1 MDETLSS
8 MADGFDIHIS
18 AERAA
23 KLKPLA
29 DQLDMSPE
37 DYAAFVLDREIDHA
51 ARPAVDP
58 DPAID
63 RAILDKAR
71 RTGELTPWTEV
82 RDGLLARHNR

>member
-1 MDETLSS
+1 MS
-8 MADGFDIHIS
+8 DGFDIHVS

-37 DYAAFVLDREIDHA
+37 DYATLVIDREIEQA
-51 ARPAVDP
+51 ARPPVDP

-63 RAILDKAR
+63 RAILDHAR
-71 RTGELTPWTEV
+71 RTGELTPWSEV
-82 RDGLLARHNR
+82 RDGLLARHRR